1 MSNLYFPYNSQYGC
15 ELFSRERTTK
25 LNNQSAGLPLYSQFY
40 LHLINNTFRPVI
52 CNMHIDG
59 KFINTYTIEQQSTN
73 KVINYFGNNQF
84 FTFNPNHEHHEHS
97 EIQLEWIPVITK
109 YETIES
115 KTPIVNRVNEKSTP
129 TMLSY
134 DKRIN
139 YGCTK
144 CDTDKMFKSDL
155 NITFNKTAKSYTS
168 GKIINQKII
177 LKEVNPTHDI
187 VNVRDYF
194 VYNQPYADIPHNQ
207 LLDKL
212 L

>member
-1 MSNLYFPYNSQYGC
+1 MSNLYFPYNTQYGC
-15 ELFSRERTTK
+15 EIFSRERATR
-25 LNNQSAGLPLYSQFY
+25 LNNKTAGLPLHGHFY
-40 LHLINNTFRPVI
+40 LHLINNTFKPVVCSI
-52 CNMHIDG
+52 HIDG
-59 KFINTYTIEQQSTN
+59 KFINTYTIEQQSTH

-84 FTFNPNHEHHEHS
+84 FRFNPINEHS
-97 EIQLEWIPVITK
+97 EIQLEWIPIITK

-115 KTPIVNRVNEKSTP
+115 KTPSVNTNNEKYTP

-144 CDTDKMFKSDL
+144 CNTDKMFKSDL
-155 NITFNKTAKSYTS
+155 NITFNKTAKSYIN
-168 GKIINQKII
+168 GEIYNQKII
-177 LKEVNPTHDI
+177 LTELNPKNDV